1 MMITSKMWPLEHQ
14 QDFPLIWPGEL
25 VFDIKWPSFKL
36 DLEIIKT
43 NILSN
48 IYDDYQGSRGR
59 RILRPGTHKSGSG
72 LLKIPKAESA
82 GRMFFPVGLLLIMVG
97 LSDWSIKSA
106 ACYSYRR

>member
-14 QDFPLIWPGEL
+14 QGFPLIWPGEL

-48 IYDDYQGSRGR
+48 IYDVC
-59 RILRPGTHKSGSG
+59 LCSGFTAQSTQWG
-72 LLKIPKAESA
+72 HVERSQ
-82 GRMFFPVGLLLIMVG
+82 FT
-97 LSDWSIKSA
+97 
-106 ACYSYRR
+106 